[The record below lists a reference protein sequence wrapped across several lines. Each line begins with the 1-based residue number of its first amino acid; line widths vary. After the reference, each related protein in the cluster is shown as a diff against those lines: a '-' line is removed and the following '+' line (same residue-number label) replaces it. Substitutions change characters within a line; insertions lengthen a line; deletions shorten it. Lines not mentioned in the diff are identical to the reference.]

1 MGDLT
6 GLLEWFS
13 DKESQQSLCLV
24 IKISRGVESNLH
36 SEEPVSML
44 DIWSCSYGTAV
55 PYSTTLWIRNSN
67 IHSVWVSGVN
77 SWHSGMS
84 CSSRKSGKHEHVVLC
99 QPLGGLQHHWEESC
113 SAVQCL
119 RVGRPRLSVVSFAM
133 SINKSKLT
141 RDHFRTKDNY
151 PQQDST
157 GMSFV
162 DKKVCYETLSVL
174 SMSIFP
180 WHMNFQHPVLCEI
193 TAIFLQAPINSD
205 EL

>member
-67 IHSVWVSGVN
+67 IHSV
-77 SWHSGMS
+77 
-84 CSSRKSGKHEHVVLC
+84 
-99 QPLGGLQHHWEESC
+99 
-113 SAVQCL
+113 
-119 RVGRPRLSVVSFAM
+119 
-133 SINKSKLT
+133 
-141 RDHFRTKDNY
+141 
-151 PQQDST
+151 
-157 GMSFV
+157 
-162 DKKVCYETLSVL
+162 
-174 SMSIFP
+174 
-180 WHMNFQHPVLCEI
+180 
-193 TAIFLQAPINSD
+193 
-205 EL
+205 